1 MRETSRTRYA
11 ILMASSLEVATGE
24 TQTYRCPLCLAP
36 FPVSQADTLTWDHFP
51 PQSIGGR
58 DRDVAL
64 ICHTCRSRWDRID
77 ANLHRLQLRDSFE
90 QQHPGMIPV
99 TLSFPGQGPI
109 RGLRH
114 RAAVGAKAGSIIILG
129 RPASNPDHVT
139 DRLVS
144 YLDDQFGKETVSDL
158 TLQFQEEREMVFSR
172 RQAELSFLKAAYL
185 ALFNCFGY
193 PYILSDGLARIRE
206 QMVNPNANCLDGFAL
221 VFSPP
226 PRGYDRQIELALV
239 YSPAA
244 LTSLAVFFLGYGLS
258 RWCVAFLPIPAQPG
272 LPMYGRLADSLRD
285 AGGMGLL
292 WIDRS
297 ARPVTDRSV
306 IVVDE
311 HGVERPLYTGQEK
324 PRANPCLRS
333 LK

>member
-1 MRETSRTRYA
+1 MRETPRTRFA
-11 ILMASSLEVATGE
+11 TLMANSLEATTGE
-24 TQTYRCPLCLAP
+24 THTYRCPLCLTP
-36 FPVSQADTLTWDHFP
+36 FAVEEADTLTWDHFP

-58 DRDVAL
+58 DRDTAL
-64 ICHTCRSRWDRID
+64 ICHACRSRWDRTD
-77 ANLHRLQLRDSFE
+77 ANLHRLQLRDGFE

-99 TLSFPGQGPI
+99 TLSIPGQGPI

-114 RAAVGAKAGSIIILG
+114 KAAVGAKDGSIIILG
-129 RPASNPDHVT
+129 RPESNPDHVT
-139 DRLVS
+139 GRLVD
-144 YLDDQFGKETVSDL
+144 YLDGQSGKETVPDH

-172 RQAELSFLKAAYL
+172 RQAELSFLKATYL

-206 QMVNPNANCLDGFAL
+206 QMVDPNASCLDGFAL

-226 PRGYDRQIELALV
+226 PLGYDRQIEIALV

-244 LTSLAVFFLGYGLS
+244 LTSLAVFFLGYSLS
-258 RWCVAFLPIPAQPG
+258 RWCVAFLPIPAQAS
-272 LPMYGRLADSLRD
+272 LPAYGRLADSLRD
-285 AGGMGLL
+285 AGRMDLV

-297 ARPVTDRSV
+297 ARPVADRSV

-311 HGVERPLYTGQEK
+311 HGVERPLYTG
-324 PRANPCLRS
+324 
-333 LK
+333 